1 MKAKMAE
8 EKEKLRAEKRH
19 HQVSVLFSLCFCI
32 YMAIIREQQTEVPR
46 ARNATDSHACAYL
59 PKANDEKHFLRGT
72 APNKVTNSCYRLR
85 WKV

>member
-19 HQVSVLFSLCFCI
+19 HQVSVLTVFFVLLHI
-32 YMAIIREQQTEVPR
+32 YMAIIREQQTEVPS

-59 PKANDEKHFLRGT
+59 SKVDDEKHFLR
-72 APNKVTNSCYRLR
+72 
-85 WKV
+85 